1 MANSGLQ
8 DQDPVPGDEGIPTA
22 RNWRFSNVV
31 VHDVPKLVQAT
42 ELDPRKPLDEL
53 WLTNITGTC
62 KEGIFLAHVRHA
74 VLRDIRVTG
83 FTGALLNTID
93 VTGKGLEGAR
103 PFPAPAP
110 PADVPAPATPYK
122 LH

>member
-1 MANSGLQ
+1 MCRSLC
-8 DQDPVPGDEGIPTA
+8 
-22 RNWRFSNVV
+22 RR
-31 VHDVPKLVQAT
+31 T

-53 WLTNITGTC
+53 WLTNISGTC

-110 PADVPAPATPYK
+110 PADVLAPATPYK

>member
-1 MANSGLQ
+1 
-8 DQDPVPGDEGIPTA
+8 V
-22 RNWRFSNVV
+22 R
-31 VHDVPKLVQAT
+31 DVPKLVQAI

-74 VLRDIRVTG
+74 VVRDIRVTG
-83 FTGALLNTID
+83 YTGALLNTID

-110 PADVPAPATPYK
+110 PIDVPVPATPYK